1 MLGRIDLKEF
11 LAWAESV
18 KAECYTEEF
27 SGGKLTFA
35 PKHIKRVGKLN
46 ASYAFGCDKYKGGGG
61 S

>member
-1 MLGRIDLKEF
+1 MLGRIDLNEF

-18 KAECYTEEF
+18 KTANEF